1 VSAAFTAQDRLARLL
16 AVIPWVAGRPDGAT
30 VAEIEQRFDYPKRQL
45 LKDLQEVV
53 FYVGVPPYTPGDLI
67 EVDVTDD
74 RVHIAYA
81 DWFARPMRLSP
92 EERLRLV
99 TAATAVLAFD
109 PEYGDDG
116 QDGGDDGADDEP
128 DGEDGAPERRDA
140 APPLARAL
148 AKLAAAGDAA
158 LEVHLGDVP
167 ALVRSAIEQALSEHR
182 ALELDYYAY
191 GRDERTVRVVEP
203 HRLFSDVGEWY
214 LAAHCRRAGA
224 PRVFRV
230 DRIRRATVLDDP
242 IAPVEIL
249 GGDATFRAPADAP
262 RIDLALSPKAR
273 WVVEQYPHEGVA
285 EADDGWIRVRLAVS
299 SRPWLERLLLRL
311 GEDARVEAGS
321 ADGARAGTD
330 VVAGAAA
337 RILARYHGA

>member
-116 QDGGDDGADDEP
+116 DR
-128 DGEDGAPERRDA
+128 APERRAA

-167 ALVRSAIEQALSEHR
+167 ALVRSAIEQALAEHR

-214 LAAHCRRAGA
+214 LAAHCRRAQA

-242 IAPVEIL
+242 IEPVEAT
-249 GGDATFRAPADAP
+249 GGDATFRAPDDAP
-262 RIDLALSPKAR
+262 RVVLALSPRAR
-273 WVVEQYPHEGVA
+273 WVVEQYPHEGVE

-311 GEDARVEAGS
+311 GAEARVEAG
-321 ADGARAGTD
+321 AAEGAPDGAD
-330 VVAGAAA
+330 LVSGAAA

>member
-1 VSAAFTAQDRLARLL
+1 MSTAFTAQDRLARLL

-30 VAEIEQRFDYPKRQL
+30 VAEIEQRFDYPRRQL

-67 EVDVTDD
+67 EVEVADD

-81 DWFARPMRLSP
+81 DWFARPMRLSA

-109 PEYGDDG
+109 PDYGDE
-116 QDGGDDGADDEP
+116 DDGDEG
-128 DGEDGAPERRDA
+128 DEGDGAPARRDA

-167 ALVRSAIEQALSEHR
+167 ASVRSAIEQALSEHR

-191 GRDERTVRVVEP
+191 GRDERSIRVVEP

-230 DRIRRATVLDDP
+230 DRIRRATVLDESV
-242 IAPVEIL
+242 APVAGS
-249 GGDATFRAPADAP
+249 GGDATFRAPGDAP
-262 RIDLALSPKAR
+262 RIVLALSPRAR
-273 WVVEQYPHEGVA
+273 WVVEQYPHEGVEDA
-285 EADDGWIRVRLAVS
+285 PDGWTRVRLAVS

-311 GEDARVEAGS
+311 GDDARVEAG
-321 ADGARAGTD
+321 ADGAGGTGPD
-330 VVAGAAA
+330 VVSRAAA

>member
-1 VSAAFTAQDRLARLL
+1 MSAAFTAQDRLARLL

-67 EVDVTDD
+67 EVEVADD
-74 RVHIAYA
+74 RVRIAYA
-81 DWFARPMRLSP
+81 DWFARPMRLSA

-109 PEYGDDG
+109 PDYGDEGDEG
-116 QDGGDDGADDEP
+116 DEGG
-128 DGEDGAPERRDA
+128 GAPARRGA

-167 ALVRSAIEQALSEHR
+167 ALVRSAIEQALAEHR

-191 GRDERTVRVVEP
+191 GRDERSVRIVEP

-242 IAPVEIL
+242 VAPVEPA
-249 GGDATFRAPADAP
+249 GGDATFRAPDDAP
-262 RIDLALSPKAR
+262 RIVLALSPRAR
-273 WVVEQYPHEGVA
+273 WVVEQYPHEGVEDTA
-285 EADDGWIRVRLAVS
+285 DGWTRVRLAVS

-311 GEDARVEAGS
+311 GEDARVEA
-321 ADGARAGTD
+321 ADGSGGAVGVD
-330 VVAGAAA
+330 VVTGAAA

>member
-1 VSAAFTAQDRLARLL
+1 MSTAFTAQDRLARLL
-16 AVIPWVAGRPDGAT
+16 AVIPWVAGRSDGAT

-67 EVDVTDD
+67 EVEVADD

-81 DWFARPMRLSP
+81 DWFARPMRLSA

-109 PEYGDDG
+109 PDYGDDSA
-116 QDGGDDGADDEP
+116 DEGDDGD
-128 DGEDGAPERRDA
+128 DGEPERRDT

-167 ALVRSAIEQALSEHR
+167 AVVRSAIEQALAEHR

-191 GRDERTVRVVEP
+191 GRDERSVRVVEP
-203 HRLFSDVGEWY
+203 HRLFSDLGEWY

-230 DRIRRATVLDDP
+230 DRIRRATVLDEP
-242 IAPVEIL
+242 IAPVEGT
-249 GGDATFRAPADAP
+249 GGDATFRAPEEAA
-262 RIDLALSPKAR
+262 RIVLTLSPRAR
-273 WVVEQYPHEGVA
+273 WVVEQYPHEGVEDA
-285 EADDGWIRVRLAVS
+285 ADGWTRVRLAVS

-311 GEDARVEAGS
+311 GDDARVESGAEAG
-321 ADGARAGTD
+321 AKGTGAIPPD
-330 VVAGAAA
+330 VVSRAAA

>member
-1 VSAAFTAQDRLARLL
+1 MSAAFTAQDRLARLL

-30 VAEIEQRFDYPKRQL
+30 VAEIEQRFDYPRRQL

-67 EVDVTDD
+67 EVEVADD

-81 DWFARPMRLSP
+81 DWFARPMRLSA

-109 PEYGDDG
+109 PDYGDDT
-116 QDGGDDGADDEP
+116 DHE
-128 DGEDGAPERRDA
+128 PERRDA

-182 ALELDYYAY
+182 ALALDYYAY
-191 GRDERTVRVVEP
+191 GRDARSVRVGEP

-214 LAAHCRRAGA
+214 LAAHCR
-224 PRVFRV
+224 
-230 DRIRRATVLDDP
+230 
-242 IAPVEIL
+242 
-249 GGDATFRAPADAP
+249 
-262 RIDLALSPKAR
+262 
-273 WVVEQYPHEGVA
+273 
-285 EADDGWIRVRLAVS
+285 
-299 SRPWLERLLLRL
+299 
-311 GEDARVEAGS
+311 
-321 ADGARAGTD
+321 
-330 VVAGAAA
+330 
-337 RILARYHGA
+337 

>member
-1 VSAAFTAQDRLARLL
+1 MSAAFTAQDRLARLL

-30 VAEIEQRFDYPKRQL
+30 VAEIEQRFDYPRRQL

-67 EVDVTDD
+67 EVEVADD

-81 DWFARPMRLSP
+81 DWFARPMRLSA

-109 PEYGDDG
+109 PDYGDE
-116 QDGGDDGADDEP
+116 DDGDEG
-128 DGEDGAPERRDA
+128 DSAPARRGA
-140 APPLARAL
+140 APSLARAL

-167 ALVRSAIEQALSEHR
+167 ASVRSAIEQALSEHR

-191 GRDERTVRVVEP
+191 GRDERSIRVVEP

-214 LAAHCRRAGA
+214 LAAHCRQAGA

-242 IAPVEIL
+242 IVPVGGA
-249 GGDATFRAPADAP
+249 GGDATFRAPDDAT
-262 RIDLALSPKAR
+262 RIVLALSPRAR
-273 WVVEQYPHEGVA
+273 WVVEQYPHEGVEDA
-285 EADDGWIRVRLAVS
+285 ADGWTRVRLAVS

-311 GEDARVEAGS
+311 GDDARVESG
-321 ADGARAGTD
+321 ADDASGPPPD
-330 VVAGAAA
+330 VVSRAAA